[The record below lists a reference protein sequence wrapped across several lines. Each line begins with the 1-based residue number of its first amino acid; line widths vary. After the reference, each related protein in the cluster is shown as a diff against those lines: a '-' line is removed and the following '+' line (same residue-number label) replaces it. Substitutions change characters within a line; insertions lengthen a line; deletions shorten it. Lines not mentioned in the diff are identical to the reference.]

1 MFARGFEELNEK
13 DQQEI
18 QICLSLNFLL
28 YTKIMNISTR
38 RLLTSITRE
47 IGGFFVCKKFI
58 QEILKKHPPKTLSH
72 FKQVKGLI
80 PSHEKVSPFT
90 CILTTE

>member
-1 MFARGFEELNEK
+1 MEVQIK
-13 DQQEI
+13 
-18 QICLSLNFLL
+18 ICLSLNFLL

-38 RLLTSITRE
+38 RLLTSITRK
-47 IGGFFVCKKFI
+47 IGGFFVCKKFF
-58 QEILKKHPPKTLSH
+58 QEILKKHPQKTPSH

-80 PSHEKVSPFT
+80 PNHEKVSSFT